1 MKKYIIA
8 AATLLAT
15 MLGTAT
21 AAEYSHSV
29 LINLKEGGSV
39 AYKFEDVPVAT
50 IDGDNLKI
58 TLAMT
63 DESVIYPFANV
74 VNLTFEKKESGIAN
88 VKDNASVTFGITS
101 ESLEV
106 WGLTASTQVSIF
118 DATGALRATGA
129 ADEAGYVTIETSN
142 LDKGVY
148 LVKAGA
154 HSFKFIR

>member
-15 MLGTAT
+15 ILGTAT

-29 LINLKEGGSV
+29 LVNLKDGSNV
-39 AYKFEDVPVAT
+39 AYKFEDIPVAT

-58 TLAMT
+58 TLGMT
-63 DESVIYPFANV
+63 EQTVLYPFANI
-74 VNLTFEKKESGIAN
+74 VNLTFEKKLSGVTD
-88 VKDNASVTFGITS
+88 VKSENQVSFGLTS

-118 DATGALRATGA
+118 DATGALRATGT
-129 ADEAGYVTIETSN
+129 ADEAGYVAIETSN